1 MSERILSGHNVYSP
15 VVIRPEEIEQ
25 EFRNA
30 VAQGDFE
37 CWSEG
42 LKDYDL
48 SELQLDWDGI
58 AARACENLMSDPYV
72 ERYVAEAIEDS
83 LQDEIE
89 RAVGREEA
97 QGFPER

>member
-1 MSERILSGHNVYSP
+1 MSERILSGNAEYFP
-15 VVIRPEEIEQ
+15 VVIRPEGIKQ
-25 EFRNA
+25 EFHNA
-30 VAQGDFE
+30 VALGDF
-37 CWSEG
+37 
-42 LKDYDL
+42 DYDL
-48 SELQLDWDGI
+48 SDLQLDWDGI
-58 AARACENLMSDPYV
+58 AARVCENLMSDPYV

>member
-1 MSERILSGHNVYSP
+1 MNESDILGYNSYAPIVIHPER
-15 VVIRPEEIEQ
+15 IEQ
-25 EFRNA
+25 EFRKAIN
-30 VAQGDFE
+30 QGDLE
-37 CWSEG
+37 GWEG
-42 LKDYDL
+42 LDL
-48 SELQLDWDGI
+48 SSLQLDWDRI

-83 LQDEIE
+83 LQDEIA